1 MRPFLRWWVIFCLS
15 ALAIVILHFG
25 GFTETLVNGDPS
37 RISFGILALFAA
49 TSVWIGLLTRQV
61 TRGQNTSLWKLK
73 PIWWAAEF
81 MVGLGLIGTLLGFSW
96 VLGSAFGAL
105 DPTQAEEIRSAM
117 QHVGIGI
124 STAILTT
131 LVGISS
137 SHITKLQ
144 LVNLE
149 YLIDGKVQE

>member
-1 MRPFLRWWVIFCLS
+1 MRPFLRWWVIFCLA
-15 ALAIVILHFG
+15 ALGGIILHAG
-25 GFTETLVNGDPS
+25 GFTETLLDGDPS
-37 RISFGILALFAA
+37 RISFGIIALFAA
-49 TSVWIGLLTRQV
+49 TSVWIGFITRQV
-61 TRGQNTSLWKLK
+61 TQGQNTHLWKLK

-81 MVGLGLIGTLLGFSW
+81 MIGLGLIGTLLGFSW
-96 VLGSAFGAL
+96 VLGAAFGAL

-117 QHVGIGI
+117 QSVGIGI

-131 LVGISS
+131 LVGISA

>member
-15 ALAIVILHFG
+15 ALGAIILHAG
-25 GFTETLVNGDPS
+25 GFTEALINGDPS
-37 RISFGILALFAA
+37 RISFGIIALFAF
-49 TSVWIGLLTRQV
+49 TSVWIGFLTRQV
-61 TRGQNTSLWKLK
+61 TQGRDIQPWKLK
-73 PIWWAAEF
+73 PVWWVAEL

-96 VLGSAFGAL
+96 VLGAAFGAL